1 MAQITDIS
9 EKLRRPGRKPEAEKQ
24 KLMLQQFCGKYN
36 FQEKTHKNQA
46 YKADSRWSQECIK
59 AREKISKRV
68 TAGTSKE
75 ELKGLW

>member
-1 MAQITDIS
+1 
-9 EKLRRPGRKPEAEKQ
+9 
-24 KLMLQQFCGKYN
+24 MLQQFCGKYN

-46 YKADSRWSQECIK
+46 YKADSRWSRECIK